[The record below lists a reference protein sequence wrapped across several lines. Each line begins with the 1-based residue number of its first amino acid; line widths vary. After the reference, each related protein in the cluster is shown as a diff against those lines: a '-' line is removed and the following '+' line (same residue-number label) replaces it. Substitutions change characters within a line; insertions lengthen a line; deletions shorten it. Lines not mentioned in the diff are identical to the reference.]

1 MVDGYKERVLFRH
14 SVATVHLNSDP
25 GNLALDNIPWK
36 GEVGRSIL
44 LAENQIAV
52 YRCRKG
58 ESQGLYGYVL

>member
-36 GEVGRSIL
+36 GEVGTKSHPSAKDL
-44 LAENQIAV
+44 LAVAISLEKRV
-52 YRCRKG
+52 
-58 ESQGLYGYVL
+58 SFP